1 MSNKFSFKAEGLRN
15 TIIFSNRGP
24 VARITP
30 EGVMQFTVD
39 ANDENAKRF
48 IECIDAMLTQ
58 MGRCELQSLS
68 VGFHNS
74 KGGVVNAIEFLK
86 RTDGHRVVS
95 TGDLYDYQIAK
106 ARRDGKM
113 FVDEDTGLGWV
124 LLPWE
129 LTTEKDRERERKYF
143 ESNLPQVVVANDVE
157 GDQAIYV
164 NGLLK
169 GSDSTIYACD
179 IIENTKESAFF
190 MKQIN
195 VDWFGDVWPENLSA
209 LSPIPKKE

>member
-1 MSNKFSFKAEGLRN
+1 M
-15 TIIFSNRGP
+15 
-24 VARITP
+24 
-30 EGVMQFTVD
+30 
-39 ANDENAKRF
+39 
-48 IECIDAMLTQ
+48 
-58 MGRCELQSLS
+58 
-68 VGFHNS
+68 
-74 KGGVVNAIEFLK
+74 NAIEFLK

-95 TGDLYDYQIAK
+95 TGDLNEYQIAE

-129 LTTEKDRERERKYF
+129 LTTDKDREREQKF
-143 ESNLPQVVVANDVE
+143 LKILLPQVVVANDVK